1 MSKWREETIQLNEME
16 QKFVPLVSSSIVA
29 INGFA
34 DGKALPVLFLD
45 LRERP
50 DVIELIN
57 NHQYVKDKG
66 GEATAA
72 WILDQRKLKGKLKL
86 LFDFKKPTECKL
98 IVEFDIQKN
107 GPTIDMIIRSGG
119 CWIMSSEVGNTIATT
134 QGEKR
139 ICVEVKNYDFIEVWE
154 QVYLEN
160 MIRHFRKK
168 GYAKKLSSKM
178 AKSFIDEMRKT
189 QFRI

>member
-1 MSKWREETIQLNEME
+1 MSKWHEETIQLTESE

-45 LRERP
+45 LRERQ

-57 NHQYVKDKG
+57 NHQYVGDKG
-66 GEATAA
+66 GEAVAA
-72 WILDQRKLKGKLKL
+72 WILDKKKIKDKLKL
-86 LFDFKKPTECKL
+86 FFDFKKPTECKL

-107 GPTIDMIIRSGG
+107 APTIDMIIRSGG
-119 CWIMSSEVGNTIATT
+119 CWIMSSEVGNTVATT

-160 MIRHFRKK
+160 MIRYFRKK
-168 GYAKKLSSKM
+168 GYAKKISTKM

>member
-1 MSKWREETIQLNEME
+1 MSKWREEIIQLNELE
-16 QKFVPLVSSSIVA
+16 QNFVSLVSTSIVA

-45 LRERP
+45 LKERK

-57 NHQYVKDKG
+57 NHQYVGDKG
-66 GEATAA
+66 GEAIAT
-72 WILDQRKLKGKLKL
+72 WIMDKKKIKDKLKL
-86 LFDFKKPTECKL
+86 LFDFTKPTECKL

-107 GPTIDMIIRSGG
+107 APTIDMIIRTGG
-119 CWIMSSEVGNTIATT
+119 CWIMSSEIGNTVATT

-139 ICVEVKNYDFIEVWE
+139 ICVEVKNYDFFEIWGK
-154 QVYLEN
+154 VYIEN
-160 MIRHFRKK
+160 MTQHFRKK
-168 GYAKKLSSKM
+168 GYAKRLSNKM
-178 AKSFIDEMRKT
+178 AKSFIEEMRKT